1 MKILDTLLSS
11 STIQIS
17 GWVLLHS
24 IWQGILLAILLKGAL
39 NLLKR
44 SSANTRYLIA
54 CITLLLMLLL
64 PVSTTFWSSS
74 KDHGIDSAN
83 KSFQVKD
90 SNEKVIM
97 SPETYL
103 QANISEI
110 ESTYRSWI
118 HQAEKQ
124 FLPWLVLI
132 WLLGVLVSSL
142 RLAGIWTYTQQLKL
156 NGEHL
161 VLEPWKET
169 LHKLSWELRVSRP
182 VILIES
188 SLVKVPGVVGWIK
201 PMILIPSYALTG
213 LTPQQFELIL
223 AHELAHIR
231 RHDYLVNLFQTI
243 IETLFFYHP
252 AVWWVSSQVRK
263 ERENACD
270 DLAISI
276 GGDASVYARTLIE
289 IERLRKINVS
299 LAMAADG
306 ASLTMRVHRLIGI
319 ETSGSER
326 LNGLWGLLFIG
337 IFIISFIAY
346 VKNPYLVNT
355 PRFEEQVPNIPF
367 QNISKLEASK
377 QTAHKVITGDW
388 TAKPKSEE
396 SNEIIIVF
404 YKNPRSRGN
413 ISNDTFSINQLEGF
427 EPEALSSAE
436 SKVNFK
442 VSREV
447 GIFEFEGDFGQGKGA
462 GSWSLIPSEGFVSNM
477 EKRGY
482 INLTETDLFYAAV
495 NNINNKYIEDFES
508 AGYRNLTFKQFIEAS
523 MVGITPERIKRAKE
537 LGYTNVSFEQLMKL
551 RETGIVK

>member
-1 MKILDTLLSS
+1 
-11 STIQIS
+11 
-17 GWVLLHS
+17 
-24 IWQGILLAILLKGAL
+24 
-39 NLLKR
+39 
-44 SSANTRYLIA
+44 
-54 CITLLLMLLL
+54 MLLL
-64 PVSTTFWSSS
+64 PVLTTFWSNS
-74 KDHGIDSAN
+74 KEHGIGSGN
-83 KSFQVKD
+83 TSFQVSD

-124 FLPWLVLI
+124 FLPWLVLL
-132 WLLGVLVSSL
+132 WLLGVIISSL
-142 RLAGIWTYTQQLKL
+142 RLVGIWTYTQQLKL
-156 NGEHL
+156 NGKHL
-161 VLEPWKET
+161 VLESWKET
-169 LHKLSWELRVSRP
+169 LRKLSRELRVSRP
-182 VILIES
+182 VILLES

-201 PMILIPSYALTG
+201 PMILIPPCALTG

-252 AVWWVSSQVRK
+252 AVWWVSSQIRK

-270 DLAISI
+270 DLAVSI
-276 GGDASVYARTLIE
+276 GGDASVYARALIE
-289 IERLRKINVS
+289 IERLRKINDS

-306 ASLTMRVHRLIGI
+306 GSLTMRVHRLIGI
-319 ETSGSER
+319 ETSDSGR

-337 IFIISFIAY
+337 IFFVSFIGY
-346 VKNPYLVNT
+346 FKNPYLVNT

-367 QNISKLEASK
+367 QRNSKLDASK
-377 QTAHKVITGDW
+377 QTSQKVITGDW

-413 ISNDTFSINQLEGF
+413 ISNNTFFINQLEGF

-447 GIFEFEGDFGQGKGA
+447 GIFELEGDFVQGKGA
-462 GSWSLIPSEGFVSNM
+462 GSWRLIPSESFVSNM
-477 EKRGY
+477 ENRGY
-482 INLTETDLFYAAV
+482 VNLTETDLFYAAV

-508 AGYRNLTFKQFIEAS
+508 TGYRNLKFKQFIEAS
-523 MVGITPERIKRAKE
+523 MVGITPERIKRARE
-537 LGYTNVSFEQLMKL
+537 MGYTNVSFEQLMKL
-551 RETGIVK
+551 REIGTVK